1 MVIRMNYVEKELLEN
16 LDVTKLY
23 AFDNPRRIL
32 FGLGALRNI
41 GAEAKRFGSKG
52 LIVTDEPV
60 EKAGLTTKL
69 VPYLEREGI
78 RWEIFKRDQGREPSI
93 GSMNNAAE
101 FIRQHQYDL
110 IIGLG
115 GGSVLDTAK
124 IMAMTAK
131 NQGRIE
137 QYMDLEKP
145 IEVQNDKLPLIL
157 MPTTAGTGSEV
168 TPFAVAIDEKT
179 GLKSWMY
186 SKKLYAD
193 LSLID
198 PIMTL
203 SCPQSVTAQSGMDAL
218 SQSIESILAADA
230 NPLSEMFGLE
240 AVKLISEN
248 LARAYHQ
255 GENLEA
261 RKGMALGA
269 MIGGWVL
276 GFPWSGGGIL
286 GHCIAETIGPKLGI
300 PHGLACAL
308 ALPYIM
314 EFNRPAANHK
324 LALIASAMSEDTKD
338 LPRNQRATF
347 AIQFVLRLMK
357 DIDVP
362 TSLRNVTSK
371 IDAPLL
377 SETIFE
383 RRSFYARNPRK
394 LTQENCLE
402 VLEKMWEGN
411 CGCA

>member
-1 MVIRMNYVEKELLEN
+1 MSHVEKELLEN

-32 FGLGALRNI
+32 FGLGALRNV
-41 GAEAKRFGSKG
+41 GEEAKRLGSKV
-52 LIVTDEPV
+52 LIVTDESV
-60 EKAGLTTKL
+60 EKAGLATKL
-69 VPYLEREGI
+69 LPYLERVDI
-78 RWEIFKRDQGREPSI
+78 RWEIYKREQGEPTI
-93 GSMNNAAE
+93 ESMNNAAQ
-101 FIRQHQYDL
+101 FSRQHNYDL

-124 IMAMTAK
+124 IIALTAT
-131 NQGRIE
+131 NQGRLE

-168 TPFAVAIDEKT
+168 TPFAVAIDEET

-186 SKKLYAD
+186 SRKLYPD
-193 LSLID
+193 LSLVD

-203 SCPQSVTAQSGMDAL
+203 SCPQNVTAQSGMDAL
-218 SQSIESILAADA
+218 SQSVESLLTADA
-230 NPLSEMFGLE
+230 NALSEMFGLE

-261 RKGMALGA
+261 RKGMALA
-269 MIGGWVL
+269 ALIGGWVL

-286 GHCIAETIGPKLGI
+286 GHCIAETIGPKFGI

-314 EFNRPAANHK
+314 EFNRPAATHK
-324 LALIASAMSEDTKD
+324 LALIASAMSEDARD
-338 LPRNQRATF
+338 LPDNQSAPL
-347 AIQFVLRLMK
+347 AIQLVLSLMD
-357 DIDVP
+357 DIDIP
-362 TSLRNVTSK
+362 TSLKNITSK

-377 SETIFE
+377 SEMIFQ
-383 RRSFYARNPRK
+383 RRRFYAQNPRK
-394 LTQENCLE
+394 LTPENCLE
-402 VLEKMWEGN
+402 VLERMWEGN
-411 CGCA
+411 SEYA